1 MSLLLIFTNLFDHH
15 KQILG
20 NRVLNEDVLDKKFS
34 SAAFM
39 MKALITLDRQIG
51 ATHLV
56 PIIDLGFW
64 YHENPSTFP
73 G

>member
-1 MSLLLIFTNLFDHH
+1 M
-15 KQILG
+15 
-20 NRVLNEDVLDKKFS
+20 FS

-39 MKALITLDRQIG
+39 MKALIMLDRQIG

-73 G
+73 GYR